1 MEAPYLWDALRLLL
15 EAELGI
21 AEFLG
26 RGFKYPLSFSKDGV
40 QMSVAEEDIEES
52 LRILLFTYP
61 GERLM
66 HPDFGCRIRD
76 FCYRNF
82 DEEFVAQL
90 KDEILRAILLNES
103 RIDVD
108 EILITKVDDDD
119 VVNVEIQ
126 YTVRMTNSRSNL
138 VFPFY
143 INEGTD
149 VTL

>member
-1 MEAPYLWDALRLLL
+1 LSS
-15 EAELGI
+15 

-26 RGFKYPLSFSKDGV
+26 CGFKFPLSFSRNGV

-66 HPDFGCRIRD
+66 HPDFGCRLRD
-76 FCYRNF
+76 YCYRIF
-82 DEEFVAQL
+82 DDEFVAQL
-90 KDEILRAILLNES
+90 KDEIQRAILLNES

-108 EILITKVDDDD
+108 DILITKPDDSD
-119 VVNVEIQ
+119 VVSVEIV
-126 YTVRMTNSRSNL
+126 YIVRMTNSRRNL

-149 VTL
+149 VTI